1 MFGGRILMKRLLLPL
16 LAALALPTAVNAE
29 LYQKIDDFENSTTW
43 FLMLSSKNKMLF
55 DSSMTM
61 TNPILMQSVRN
72 GYKSYAYLEL
82 TCKRY
87 ADNYKFTEDELILR
101 PSAPIVNNGKVELKF
116 DNLPPLVQYLS
127 EKTGIDEF
135 SFGYE
140 SRNLIKRLDEHS
152 TLKIRYLTTRGTQ
165 IAEFFLDENKEISKL
180 VKKCYATR

>member
-1 MFGGRILMKRLLLPL
+1 MKRLLLPL

-116 DNLPPLVQYLS
+116 DNLAPLVQNLS
-127 EKTGIDEF
+127 EERGFEEF
-135 SFGYE
+135 SFW
-140 SRNLIKRLDEHS
+140 NTKKLIKGLYEHS
-152 TLKIRYLTTRGTQ
+152 TLKIRYQTTKGPQ
-165 IAEFFLDENKEISKL
+165 IAEFALDKKKEIAEFW
-180 VKKCYATR
+180 KKCY